1 MIAVIDYDV
10 GNVGSIANMLKKA
23 GAEAEI
29 TADLE
34 KIGRADKIVLA
45 GVGSFDTGMQK
56 LRERGMVELLD
67 RKVRDGGTPLLGI
80 CLGMQFFARGS
91 EEGTEPGLGWLKART
106 VRFKLPPESRLKVP
120 HMGWNG
126 LDLAPSANGS
136 HGIAPDARFYFVH
149 SYHLVCEDE
158 SDVLARTTYGYP
170 FVSAVRRGNI
180 FGVQF
185 HPEKS
190 HRFGLAL
197 MEHFAAS

>member
-29 TADLE
+29 TADLD
-34 KIGRADKIVLA
+34 KIERADKIVLA

-91 EEGTEPGLGWLKART
+91 EEGSEPGLGWLKART
-106 VRFKLPPESRLKVP
+106 VRFKLPPESRLKIP

-126 LDLAPSANGS
+126 LDVVTSANGS